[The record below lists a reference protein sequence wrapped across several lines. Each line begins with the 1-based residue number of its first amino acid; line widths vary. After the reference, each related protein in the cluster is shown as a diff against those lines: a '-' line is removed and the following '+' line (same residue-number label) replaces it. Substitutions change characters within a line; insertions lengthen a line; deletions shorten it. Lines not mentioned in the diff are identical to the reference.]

1 MAQLFGIRYA
11 FRTETTMDFQDRMI
25 KRKGI
30 TKKDATMAVA
40 PVVGFLLV
48 VAILFLAA
56 GQYQANVVPQNE
68 RDSEISHY
76 RTVSDDF
83 VGLQT
88 QVIRSAQT
96 GRVQTQQFKTG
107 FRYGVLGITNP
118 PVSGTFQTINRTVE
132 SDAKITISNAENN
145 GEASNF
151 WRGNVDRSYNTS
163 IVKYEVDYS
172 RFQSYPYLYMEHGY
186 VYGDYNKG
194 IQEADGT
201 PSVRHLGITDQP
213 IIQNRTITLYT
224 VMAANSQNV
233 LSVSR
238 VGQTNIVANPTS
250 APMNTVSVTNFQD
263 ENINITMPTRL
274 SNETWKGDVLRS
286 QMASNGGAINDILQV
301 NDSHVKIVME
311 KDITYNLRLARVTL
325 DTQESRS
332 RIRTPEDQYVAS
344 TNPVVNVRESSIV
357 NLEAQVRDKFNNGVI
372 GTPVSVEAQEAST
385 NDSSGNL
392 CIGDFRG
399 QTANREPRCND
410 ARGTA
415 QPGID
420 ISDPR
425 GNVRYTYEAPES
437 DTDKEVNFIYRI
449 ES

>member
-1 MAQLFGIRYA
+1 
-11 FRTETTMDFQDRMI
+11 MI

-30 TKKDATMAVA
+30 SKKDATMAVA
-40 PVVGFLLV
+40 PVIGFLLV

-68 RDSEISHY
+68 RDSEISHH
-76 RTVSDDF
+76 RTALDDF

-88 QVIRSAQT
+88 QIIRSAQT

-107 FRYGVLGITNP
+107 FRYGAIGITNP
-118 PVSGTFQTINRTVE
+118 PVSGTFQVINRTVG

-151 WRGNVDRSYNTS
+151 WRGNIDRSYNTS
-163 IVKYEVDYS
+163 IVKYEADYS
-172 RFQSYPYLYMEHGY
+172 RFESYPHLYMEHGY

-194 IQEADGT
+194 IEEADGT

-213 IIQNRTITLYT
+213 IIKNRTITIYT
-224 VMAANSQNV
+224 VMAANAQNI

-238 VGQTNIVANPTS
+238 VGQSNIVANPTS
-250 APMNTVSVTNFQD
+250 APMNTVSLTNFQD

-274 SNETWKGDVLRS
+274 SNETWKGDVLRP
-286 QMASNGGAINDILQV
+286 QMASNGGTIDDVLQV
-301 NDSHVKIVME
+301 NDSHVKLVME
-311 KDITYNLRLARVTL
+311 KDITYNLRLARITL

-332 RIRTPEDQYVAS
+332 RIVTPKEQYVAS
-344 TNPVVNVRESSIV
+344 TNPVINIRESSIV
-357 NLEAQVRDKFNNGVI
+357 NLEAEVRDKFNNGVI
-372 GTPVSVEAQEAST
+372 GIPVSVEAQETST
-385 NDSSGNL
+385 NDVSGNL

-399 QTANREPRCND
+399 QTASREPRCND

-437 DTDKEVNFIYRI
+437 DSDKEVNFVYRI
-449 ES
+449 EN